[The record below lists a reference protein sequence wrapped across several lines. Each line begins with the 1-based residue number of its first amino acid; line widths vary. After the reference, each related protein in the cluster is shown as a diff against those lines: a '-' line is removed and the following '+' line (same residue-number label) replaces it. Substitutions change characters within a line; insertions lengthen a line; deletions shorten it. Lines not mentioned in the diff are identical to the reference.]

1 MASPST
7 FTTRPIS
14 ACLKA
19 EKRLVFIASRGNETV
34 PHMQPTHAATPMH
47 GLLPWVTFRD
57 AVAPLSDLE
66 HHAATFPAKRLEY
79 YRMLGPGQNWR
90 NIPSELQESAMGN
103 SFHSGGGK
111 TGFYRRLS
119 WDKPS
124 PTLVTRPNMKA
135 TDLCHPTELR
145 PLSVEEYAAIQ
156 TFPRTYKFSGKLD
169 DQYRQIG
176 NAVPCLFAEAIGRH
190 VMAFDRGTDAIPERS
205 FKLSRYVNTDER
217 NWIGVAKTRFLP
229 GLFNIQTRRRA

>member
-1 MASPST
+1 
-7 FTTRPIS
+7 
-14 ACLKA
+14 
-19 EKRLVFIASRGNETV
+19 
-34 PHMQPTHAATPMH
+34 
-47 GLLPWVTFRD
+47 
-57 AVAPLSDLE
+57 
-66 HHAATFPAKRLEY
+66 
-79 YRMLGPGQNWR
+79 
-90 NIPSELQESAMGN
+90 MGN

-111 TGFYRRLS
+111 TGFFRRLA

-156 TFPRTYKFSGKLD
+156 TFPPAYRFSGNLD

-190 VMAFDRGTDAIPERS
+190 IIAFDRGMSVVARNPS
-205 FKLSRYVNTDER
+205 QLSRYVNTDETS
-217 NWIGVAKTRFLP
+217 WIGAAEPLVLP
-229 GLFNIQTRRRA
+229 GLFEPEVRRRA